1 VARAFVS
8 VGSNINPA
16 ENVRKAIH
24 TLALQTRV
32 VGISTVY
39 CTEPMGRPEQ
49 SPYYNCVVEI
59 ETEAPPA
66 ELKHQVLRRIEAD
79 LGRERSEDRYA
90 PRTID
95 LDLIV
100 YDDLVMKTNDL
111 TLPDPQILHRP
122 FLAIP
127 LHELAPELTL
137 PGSDMRIEEVVAA
150 PPQGNMK
157 PLESYTEHLRRA
169 IRHEPKYRE
178 DREPDQRTADR
189 DRRGS
194 RTGRAG

>member
-24 TLALQTRV
+24 RLALQVHV
-32 VGISTVY
+32 VRISTVY
-39 CTEPMGRPEQ
+39 LTEAEGRPEQ
-49 SPYYNCVVEI
+49 PPYYNCVVEI
-59 ETEAPPA
+59 DTEAPPVK
-66 ELKHQVLRRIEAD
+66 LKYQVLRCIEED
-79 LGRERSEDRYA
+79 LGRERSEDKYA

-100 YDDLVMKTNDL
+100 YDDLVMETNDL

-122 FLAIP
+122 FLSIP

-137 PGSDMRIEEVVAA
+137 PGLGLRIEEAVARL
-150 PPQGNMK
+150 PQGSMK
-157 PLESYTEHLRRA
+157 PLEDYTERLRRA
-169 IRHEPKYRE
+169 IRHGPKY
-178 DREPDQRTADR
+178 
-189 DRRGS
+189 
-194 RTGRAG
+194 